1 MPPILTFLLGLSVLG
16 LFGWYF
22 ATEIPGRKRVLGL
35 VLTLLLVSLCLLS
48 IYPPSK
54 TIHLGL
60 DLKGGTEFQIRLVK
74 ENKEAKITAK
84 MQETAV
90 EVIRSRVDRFGVGEP
105 VISPVGTDQILVQIP
120 GLDAEK
126 VSEARETLRRVAKL
140 EFRLVNPNSDA
151 LIPQI
156 ESGATIIPPGY
167 QIMTMEERPTDPLAI
182 PGTNA
187 PKLKPIEKKLLVKS
201 IPDLKGE
208 RVIGANAGFATQG
221 WVVNLRLDSE
231 GAQIFGDLTSKHVG
245 EQLAIVLD
253 GKVLSDPV
261 LKSAIYGGDCEIS
274 GNFTEASARDLASAL
289 ENPLSTPVSIEQERS
304 VSATLGKDSIWRG
317 VISGVVGVGLTFVF
331 VLVYYRFAGLLANL
345 ALLINI
351 VLLFG
356 MMTMFNFV
364 LTLPGIAGI
373 ILTIGLAIDANVL
386 IYERLREELATGK
399 SLRPALEGA
408 YSKAFS
414 SIFDANVTTLITSV
428 ILFWQ
433 AAGPVKG
440 FAVALTLGI
449 IASLFSALL
458 VTRNAFSWATE
469 KGGLQKIRM
478 LNVLHSPKFDFMG
491 KARYCVLGS
500 LTVIMLCIAVFAYR
514 GQKNFG
520 IDFKGGD
527 LTVLT
532 MTRQLSDGDVRA
544 ALRPIH
550 LEDSTIQN
558 TSIPG
563 QPMLTFRSPV
573 DTGVEIQHRLQ
584 EAFPHAGVKLG
595 QYDKVG
601 ALVGKQLATK
611 SLMALLLGIV
621 GILIYVS
628 FRFEFSFAVGAIVAL
643 LHDVIITIGV
653 FSLLGREL
661 SLVLVGAVLTIAGYS
676 INDTIVVYD
685 RIRSGL
691 REGRKGSVRE
701 IMNASINE
709 TLGRTV
715 LTGGMTLV
723 TVLALYL
730 GGGAVL
736 NDFALAILIGV
747 IVGTYSSVFVASPIV
762 LWFSRGE
769 KARLRPE
776 DRVPGGPISPDSKPL
791 LSAKA

>member
-1 MPPILTFLLGLSVLG
+1 M
-16 LFGWYF
+16 
-22 ATEIPGRKRVLGL
+22 
-35 VLTLLLVSLCLLS
+35 
-48 IYPPSK
+48 
-54 TIHLGL
+54 
-60 DLKGGTEFQIRLVK
+60 
-74 ENKEAKITAK
+74 
-84 MQETAV
+84 
-90 EVIRSRVDRFGVGEP
+90 
-105 VISPVGTDQILVQIP
+105 
-120 GLDAEK
+120 
-126 VSEARETLRRVAKL
+126 
-140 EFRLVNPNSDA
+140 
-151 LIPQI
+151 
-156 ESGATIIPPGY
+156 
-167 QIMTMEERPTDPLAI
+167 
-182 PGTNA
+182 
-187 PKLKPIEKKLLVKS
+187 
-201 IPDLKGE
+201 
-208 RVIGANAGFATQG
+208 
-221 WVVNLRLDSE
+221 
-231 GAQIFGDLTSKHVG
+231 
-245 EQLAIVLD
+245 VLD
-253 GKVLSDPV
+253 GKVLSAPN
-261 LKSAIYGGDCEIS
+261 LTEPIYGGNCEITGS
-274 GNFTEASARDLASAL
+274 FTEGQARDLASAL
-289 ENPLSTPVSIEQERS
+289 ENPLSTPVAIEQERS

-317 VISGVVGVGLTFVF
+317 VISGIVGVALTFAF
-331 VLVYYRFAGLLANL
+331 VLVYYRLAGLFANL

-386 IYERLREELATGK
+386 IYERLREELASGK
-399 SLRPALEGA
+399 TLRPALEGA

-458 VTRNAFSWATE
+458 VTRNAFSWATD
-469 KGGLQKIRM
+469 KGGLQQIRM
-478 LNVLHSPKFDFMG
+478 LNLLHSPRFDFMS
-491 KARYCVLGS
+491 KAKYCVLGS
-500 LTVIMLCIAVFAYR
+500 LTVIVLCIAVFAYR

-532 MTRQLSDGDVRA
+532 MAHPLTDGEVRN
-544 ALRPIH
+544 ALRPVH

-558 TSIPG
+558 TSTAHES
-563 QPMLTFRSPV
+563 MMTFRSPI
-573 DTGVEIQHRLQ
+573 DTGVQIQQRLQ
-584 EAFPHAGVKLG
+584 QAFPQAGVKLG

-601 ALVGKQLATK
+601 ALVGKQLAMK
-611 SLMALLLGIV
+611 SLLALLLGIV

-628 FRFEFSFAVGAIVAL
+628 LRFEFSFAVGAIVAL

-730 GGGAVL
+730 GGGPVL

-776 DRVPGGPISPDSKPL
+776 ARGGAAGGVVAPSSQAALP
-791 LSAKA
+791 AKA

>member
-1 MPPILTFLLGLSVLG
+1 MPPALTFFFGLIVLG
-16 LFGWYF
+16 LFGWYLG
-22 ATEIPGRKRVLGL
+22 TEFQSRKRVVGL
-35 VLTLLLVSLCLLS
+35 ILILLLVGLCLLS

-74 ENKEAKITAK
+74 ENKEAQITPK

-105 VISPVGTDQILVQIP
+105 VISPIGTDQILVQIP
-120 GLDAEK
+120 GLDEQK
-126 VSEARETLRRVAKL
+126 VAEARETLRRVAKL
-140 EFRLVNPNSDA
+140 EFKLVYPNGDA

-156 ESGATIIPPGY
+156 QAGLAIVPPGF
-167 QIMTMEERPTDPLAI
+167 QIETEEERD
-182 PGTNA
+182 NS
-187 PKLKPIEKKLLVKS
+187 V
-201 IPDLKGE
+201 PDLPGLQNSAKPKVIE
-208 RVIGANAGFATQG
+208 RKLIVKKTADLEGDSVTGASAGFQTQG
-221 WVVNLRLDSE
+221 WVVDLRLDRE
-231 GAQIFGDLTSKHVG
+231 GAHKFGDLTGAHVG

-253 GKVLSDPV
+253 GKILSAPV
-261 LKSAIYGGDCEIS
+261 LRVPIYDGNAQIS
-274 GNFTEASARDLASAL
+274 GNFTEQSARDLASAL
-289 ENPLSTPVSIEQERS
+289 ENPLSTPVAIEQERS
-304 VSATLGKDSIWRG
+304 VSATLGNDAIWRG
-317 VISGVVGVGLTFVF
+317 VFSGIVGVGLTFIF

-386 IYERLREELATGK
+386 IYERLREELAAGK
-399 SLRPALEGA
+399 TLRPALEGA
-408 YSKAFS
+408 YNKAFS

-440 FAVALTLGI
+440 FAVALTLGV
-449 IASLFSALL
+449 IASLFSALV

-478 LNVLHSPKFDFMG
+478 LNLLHSPNFDFMG
-491 KARYCVLGS
+491 RARYCVMGS
-500 LTVIMLCIAVFAYR
+500 LTVIFLCIAVFSYR
-514 GQKNFG
+514 GQSNFG

-527 LTVLT
+527 LTVLST
-532 MTRQLSDGDVRA
+532 EVPLEVAKVRD
-544 ALRPIH
+544 ALKTIGQQ
-550 LEDSTIQN
+550 DSTIQ
-558 TSIPG
+558 SESKG
-563 QPMLTFRSPV
+563 RVQYLTFRSPV
-573 DTGVEIQHRLQ
+573 DTGVKIQRTLQ
-584 EAFPHAGVKLG
+584 QAFP
-595 QYDKVG
+595 QYDIRLAQYEKVG
-601 ALVGKQLATK
+601 ALVGKQLAIK
-611 SLMALLLGIV
+611 SLMALLLGMV

-653 FSLLGREL
+653 FSLMGREL

-691 REGRKGSVRE
+691 RDGRKGSVRE

-723 TVLALYL
+723 TVLALYV
-730 GGGAVL
+730 GGGVVL

-747 IVGTYSSVFVASPIV
+747 VVGTYSSVFVASPIV

-769 KARLRPE
+769 KGRLGT
-776 DRVPGGPISPDSKPL
+776 GGPGNAAPVL
-791 LSAKA
+791 VEV